1 MNREIYPKVKVII
14 SAASNEAKI
23 FDDVKVR
30 PEHIVLSILN
40 DDDNEGAD
48 VIKRLNI
55 STT

>member
-40 DDDNEGAD
+40 DNESL
-48 VIKRLNI
+48 R
-55 STT
+55 